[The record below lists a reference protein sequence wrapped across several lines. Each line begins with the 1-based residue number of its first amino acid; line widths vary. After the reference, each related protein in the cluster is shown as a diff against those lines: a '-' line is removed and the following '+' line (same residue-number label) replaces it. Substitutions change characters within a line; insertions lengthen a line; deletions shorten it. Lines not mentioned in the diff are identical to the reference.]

1 MNRYCAIILAA
12 GQGLRLQEYTQ
23 GISKQFLLY
32 KGLPLYMHSVELFR
46 KISHVNTIIVA
57 LPQDSFEKEKLLL
70 EQYSK
75 EYGFCCLAV
84 TGGATRIES
93 MRNAASVLP
102 KTCDKVYIHDAARPF
117 TSANLIHALHIYL
130 DKHKEIEGVIPTIA
144 VKDTIKVVT
153 ENQVIETPDRNTL
166 FCVQTPQYFRYKS
179 LMNVLHTISEKDTF
193 LTDDSSLF
201 EQYGY
206 TIHTIPGEERNI
218 KITTV
223 EDLEYIKEKKYP
235 IIRTTMGYD
244 VHAYDKNGRDYIL
257 GGINIET
264 PEKIRAH
271 SDGDVVLHAL
281 IDALLAC
288 TDKGDI
294 GTCFPDTDN
303 QYDGISSALLL
314 HKVLEILQE
323 YNIRIQYVDI
333 TIVAQVPKVK
343 SYIPK
348 IKTNIAYLLGLKEA
362 CVSIKAT
369 TEEHLGFTGRKEG
382 VKAYALVTT
391 QRDV

>member
-1 MNRYCAIILAA
+1 MNKYCAIILAA
-12 GQGLRLQEYTQ
+12 GQGLRLREHTQ

-32 KGLPLYMHSVELFR
+32 KELPLYMHSVELFR
-46 KISHVNTIIVA
+46 KIAHVSMVIVA
-57 LPQDSFEKEKLLL
+57 LPQDGFEKEKLLL

-75 EYGFCCLAV
+75 DYGFCCLAV
-84 TGGATRIES
+84 LGGATRMES
-93 MRNAASVLP
+93 MRNATSVLP
-102 KTCDKVYIHDAARPF
+102 ETCDKVYIHDAARPF
-117 TSANLIHALHIYL
+117 ASAHLIHALHIYL
-130 DKHKEIEGVIPTIA
+130 DKHKDIEGVIPTIS

-153 ENQVIETPDRNTL
+153 ENKVIHTPDRSTL
-166 FCVQTPQYFRYKS
+166 FSAQTPQYFRYKS
-179 LMNVLHTISEKDTF
+179 IINALNRISEKDIS
-193 LTDDSSLF
+193 LTDDASLL
-201 EQYGY
+201 EQCGY
-206 TIHTIPGEERNI
+206 IIHTIPGEERNI

-223 EDLEYIKEKKYP
+223 EDLKYIREKKSP
-235 IIRTTMGYD
+235 LIRTTMGYD
-244 VHAYDKNGRDYIL
+244 VHAYDKHGRDYIL

-294 GTCFPDTDN
+294 GTCFPDTDT

-314 HKVLEILQE
+314 HKVLEIFQE
-323 YNIRIQYVDI
+323 YNISIQYVDI

-348 IKTNIAYLLGLKEA
+348 IKTNIAYLLSLKEE
-362 CVSIKAT
+362 CISIKAT

-391 QRDV
+391 QRYI